1 MKDSPALGFGEELR
15 RERQI
20 REISLEEISSAT
32 KISVRLLTALE
43 QGDVRRLPA
52 PAFTRG
58 FIRAY
63 ARHLGID
70 PEEKV
75 NAYLADLSGDHPEV
89 PAPKKA
95 LPRSRFWRGRR
106 GTASMMVA
114 GVTGIL
120 LVLGFIASPQQ
131 RRDRIPKPTV
141 VPPRAA
147 PVAFKN
153 VAISNE
159 PTPIIQNAAALAA
172 AEARAAES
180 SETAPSAPSGAAKVA
195 NAAPA
200 ASAETSVAG
209 ITLTLEFQ
217 DDSWAKIQAD
227 GATVVSGLV
236 RRGETR
242 RLHAREGFRVTLGN
256 AGGVRVTVDG
266 RPIEPL
272 GGVGEVVRDLALPA
286 VVSSRG

>member
-1 MKDSPALGFGEELR
+1 MKDSPTLGFGEELR

-63 ARHLGID
+63 ALHLGID

-75 NAYLADLSGDHPEV
+75 NAYLADLSGENSNEV
-89 PAPKKA
+89 AAPKKA

-120 LVLGFIASPQQ
+120 LVLGFIASPQT

-159 PTPIIQNAAALAA
+159 PTPIIQNAASLANENPAPA
-172 AEARAAES
+172 A
-180 SETAPSAPSGAAKVA
+180 P
-195 NAAPA
+195 APA
-200 ASAETSVAG
+200 ASVASIAEAARPSSSSAAAPSAG
-209 ITLTLEFQ
+209 VTMTLEFQ
-217 DDSWAKIQAD
+217 EDSWAKIQAD
-227 GATVVSGLV
+227 GAVVVSGLV

-242 RLHAREGFRVTLGN
+242 RLHARDGFRVTLGN
-256 AGGVRVTVDG
+256 AGGVRVSVDG
-266 RPIEPL
+266 RPLEPL
-272 GGVGEVVRDLALPA
+272 GAVGEVVKDLALPA
-286 VVSSRG
+286 VVPSRG